1 MELTGV
7 HILTTYQCTLQ
18 CDHCFVWGSPWQRG
32 TMPLEKI
39 RDVLR
44 QARDL
49 GTVES
54 IYFEG
59 GEPFVYYSS
68 LLEAVR
74 ETAAMGFRAG
84 IVSNGYWATS
94 DADADACLPPFAGL
108 LHDLSV
114 SSDLYH
120 WSEPLSRQAEC
131 AHRAAEALS
140 IPIGYMS
147 VAQPE
152 ATDAAPAMG
161 KLPTGESRVMYR
173 GRAAK
178 ELAPRAARY
187 SWDSFTRCANENLV
201 NPGRVHVDP
210 IGNVHICQGISL
222 GNLFETPLAAICR
235 DYDPRKHPI
244 AGPLLAGGPA
254 GLARAYEV
262 EHAAAYADACHL
274 CDSVRRALRGRFPG
288 TLGPDQMYGVA

>member
-1 MELTGV
+1 MELTGI

-18 CDHCFVWGSPWQRG
+18 CDHCFAWGSPWQRG
-32 TMPLEKI
+32 TMALEKI

-59 GEPFVYYSS
+59 GEPFLYYSS

-74 ETAAMGFRAG
+74 ETVAMGFRAG
-84 IVSNGYWATS
+84 IVSNGYWATG
-94 DADADACLPPFAGL
+94 DADADACLRPFAGL
-108 LHDLSV
+108 LHDLSI

-120 WSEPLSRQAEC
+120 WNEPLSRQAEC
-131 AHRAAEALS
+131 ARRAAEGLN

-152 ATDAAPAMG
+152 ATDAAPAVG
-161 KLPTGESRVMYR
+161 KLPTGESKVMYR

-178 ELAPRAARY
+178 ELAPRATLY
-187 SWDSFTRCANENLV
+187 PWDSFTRCTNENLV
-201 NPGRVHVDP
+201 DPGRVHVDP
-210 IGNVHICQGISL
+210 FGNVHICQGISL
-222 GNLFETPLAAICR
+222 GNVFETPLTTICR
-235 DYDPRKHPI
+235 DYDPNRHPI
-244 AGPLLAGGPA
+244 VGPLLAGGPA
-254 GLARAYEV
+254 GLARTDEV
-262 EHAAAYADACHL
+262 EHDVAHADACHL
-274 CDSVRRALRGRFPG
+274 CDSVRQRLRERFPG
-288 TLGPDQMYGVA
+288 VLGPDQMYGIA